1 MKFGI
6 IKEGKR
12 PIDERVALAPKHVFA
27 LMNGHTDEL
36 NVVVQSSSIR
46 RIQDQEYTEL
56 GVILVD
62 TIDDC
67 NLLIGVKEV
76 PIADLIE
83 NKTYLF
89 FSHTIKMQPYNKPL
103 LQAVLDKNITLI
115 DWECLRDARGVR
127 LIGFGRYAGIV
138 GTYNGFRALGHVAKS
153 YDLKKAQ
160 ECVDRN
166 ELNTE
171 LNKVQLD
178 PIKILL
184 TGRGKVA
191 KGSVEVLETLGVRK
205 VGIREYLNE
214 NFLEPVYCQ
223 INFPEYNRR
232 ADGTVFKS
240 VDFYNNPE
248 LFVSDFM
255 RFAKQTDF
263 YISGHYWE
271 AGSPFLFTREDAKKE
286 DFRIKLV
293 ADISCDID
301 GPVASTL
308 RPSTIQ
314 DPFYGY
320 DPINEVEVPFG
331 TDNSIAVMAVDNL
344 PCELPRDA
352 SNDFGEMFVKS
363 ILPSFLNGDKNGIL
377 KRATIATNGA
387 VTDEYA
393 YLREWV
399 NTADE

>member
-138 GTYNGFRALGHVAKS
+138 GTYNGFRALGYVAKS

-160 ECVDRN
+160 QCVDRN